1 MPNPNDDFNWEEK
14 VGARRL
20 RLRPRSVGWARFV
33 GLVVSQ
39 CVGLGVLA
47 LVTWIFSNYDLNRL
61 TELQSWT
68 AGILGFSQ
76 FLLIPFGMG
85 FVAAYFW
92 FPTPLFDGKTPFKR
106 APVAGAAF
114 LNTLFSCLGATLIL
128 REGVICLLMAS
139 PLLWIFMGL
148 GMMAGQHFWRKN
160 PFLSVSLVPLCL
172 LLIFAEAGRPQSQ
185 TFRVSTQFHSSAS
198 PQTLWRYTADYPA
211 NPHPP
216 SWWLYRIG
224 LPAPMQSTGEPLV
237 GGRRDCLLSGGVT
250 IGEKIIVAK
259 PAQILEF
266 VIDRQP
272 QHPEIVH
279 HFVLERGR
287 IELAPD
293 GRGGTN
299 LTGTSWY
306 RLNVAPVGYFD
317 WWSSQVVHQTHERVF
332 AWMDELARRDERAR
346 ARKTAR

>member
-1 MPNPNDDFNWEEK
+1 MPNSNDDFNWEEK

-20 RLRPRSVGWARFV
+20 RLRPQSVGWARFV

-39 CVGLGVLA
+39 LVGLGVLA
-47 LVTWIFSNYDLNRL
+47 FVTWVFSNYDLNRL
-61 TELQSWT
+61 SEIQSWT

-76 FLLIPFGMG
+76 FFVIPFGMG

-92 FPTPLFDGKTPFKR
+92 FPPPIFDGKTVPKR

-114 LNTLFSCLGATLIL
+114 ANSAISCVGAALIL
-128 REGVICLLMAS
+128 REGVVCLIMAF

-148 GMMAGQHFWRKN
+148 GMMTGQHFWRKN
-160 PFLSVSLVPLCL
+160 PFLSVSLAPLFL
-172 LLIFAEAGRPQSQ
+172 LLIFAEAARPQSQ
-185 TFRVSTQFHSSAS
+185 TFAVSTRFHSNAS
-198 PQTLWRYTADYPA
+198 PQSLWRYTANYPR

-216 SWWLYRIG
+216 DWWLYQIG
-224 LPAPMQSTGEPLV
+224 LPAPLQSTGAPIV
-237 GGRRDCLLSGGVT
+237 GGRRDCKLSGNVT
-250 IGEKIIVAK
+250 IGEKIIIAK
-259 PAQILEF
+259 TAQILEF

-287 IELAPD
+287 IELTPD
-293 GRGGTN
+293 GRGGTW

-306 RLNVAPVGYFD
+306 RLNVAPVAYFD

-332 AWMDELARRDERAR
+332 DWMDELARRDEA
-346 ARKTAR
+346 ARKTAK